1 MDILLSG
8 LILGLLGFAL
18 GYLINKNRLQSKESV
33 VTDLKLQ
40 ISKLEATNELQEK
53 ELSNLKNDTQIRERK
68 MASLE
73 SQHEAMKEKLAD
85 QKRDMEE
92 RGKQMKQEFENLA
105 YKIFRDNTTAFA
117 KQNEKQMSD
126 MLKPFD
132 DNLRDFRKKVEE
144 VYNTEAKERF
154 SLGKEV
160 QRLMELNQKISEEAQ
175 NLTNALK
182 GNSKTQG
189 DWGQMILENILENS
203 GLEKDREYFVQA
215 FLRDEQGKTIK
226 NETGSRMQPD
236 VIISYPDDRKV
247 IIDAKVSLNAYTRF
261 VESSDPD
268 EQQRHLNAHLQ
279 SLRKHIDDL
288 AGKNYQSHSSSLDFV
303 MMFVPNEPAYIE
315 ALKHDKNLWN
325 YAYSKRILLISP
337 TNLIAALKLIEDLWK
352 REYQNRNAEAIA
364 ERGEKLLDKLALFVE
379 SLTDVGDQLDNA
391 KKSHE
396 LAMQRLKS
404 GNGNLIRQAE
414 ILKALG
420 VKSKKGLPKVDEGR

>member
-1 MDILLSG
+1 M
-8 LILGLLGFAL
+8 GFAV
-18 GYLINKNRLQSKESV
+18 GYLISRNKWQSKEALV
-33 VTDLKLQ
+33 IALNLQ
-40 ISKLEATNELQEK
+40 KSKLEATKELLEK
-53 ELSNLKNDTQIRERK
+53 ENEDLKTTGHLRERK

-85 QKRDMEE
+85 QRRDMEA
-92 RGKQMKQEFENLA
+92 RDKQMKQEFENLA

-117 KQNEKQMSD
+117 KQNEKQMAD

-132 DNLRDFRKKVEE
+132 ENLRDFRKKVEE

-160 QRLMELNQKISEEAQ
+160 QRLMELNQKISTEAQ

-203 GLEKDREYFVQA
+203 GLEKDREYFVQSY
-215 FLRDEQGKTIK
+215 LRNEQGKTIK
-226 NETGSRMQPD
+226 NEAGSRMQPD
-236 VIISYPDDRKV
+236 VIIAYPDDRKV
-247 IIDAKVSLNAYTRF
+247 IIDSKVSLNAYSRF
-261 VESSDPD
+261 VEADDPD
-268 EQQRHLNAHLQ
+268 EQQKHLNAHLQ
-279 SLRKHIDDL
+279 SMRNHIDDL
-288 AGKNYQSHSSSLDFV
+288 ADKNYQAHTSSLDFV

-315 ALKHDKNLWN
+315 ALKHDKNLWK

-352 REYQNRNAEAIA
+352 REHQNRNAEAIA

-379 SLTDVGDQLDNA
+379 SLIDVGDQLDKA
-391 KKSHE
+391 KESHQQ
-396 LAMQRLKS
+396 AMQRLKT
-404 GNGNLIRQAE
+404 GNGSLIRQAE
-414 ILKALG
+414 MLKELG
-420 VKSKKGLPKVDEGR
+420 VKSKKGLPKADEGM